1 MTRDEFIAY
10 MTSGLDADS
19 ASSVRESIQAAFKN
33 SVVASRAEQLKGAKE
48 WDDLAAREVA
58 LKAELEGGPDKPGA
72 KAYQEWYA
80 KNYPAVQKLMQDKA
94 ELEAKLAGQAPP
106 AGDKKVDTPSAKT
119 IANMTQEEFDQM
131 VEKRVDSRIQ
141 GGYADRWSNLLTGMG
156 SIVQKHMFAG
166 RKTPIDMKKLAEL
179 AAAQGGDLDRAYD
192 EYDKPEREIAAKA
205 DEEKRI
211 NQRVNEELQKRG
223 AHANFPAG
231 ADATPGTLSRDR
243 DASKF
248 DRGAMERDLVNT
260 FISGEEGGGKMT
272 GFGVN

>member
-10 MTSGLDADS
+10 MTSGLDAD
-19 ASSVRESIQAAFKN
+19 AAQQVRESIQAAFKN

-48 WDDLAAREVA
+48 WDDLAKREA
-58 LKAELEGGPDKPGA
+58 DLKAELEGGPDKPGA

-80 KNYPAVQKLMQDKA
+80 KNYPAVQKLMADKA
-94 ELEAKLAGQAPP
+94 ELEAKLAGAAP
-106 AGDKKVDTPSAKT
+106 AGDKKVDDKKIDPATGL
-119 IANMTQEEFDQM
+119 TQADVQRM
-131 VEKRVDSRIQ
+131 VDERIQ

-166 RKTPIDMKKLAEL
+166 RKSPIDMKKLAEL
-179 AAAQGGDLDRAYD
+179 AQAQGGDLDRAYD
-192 EYDKPEREIAAKA
+192 EYDKPEREAQAKV
-205 DEEKRI
+205 DQEKLI

-248 DRGAMERDLVNT
+248 DKAAMERDLVNT
-260 FISGEEGGGKMT
+260 FISGEEGGGKLT

>member
-10 MTSGLDADS
+10 MTNGLEAES
-19 ASSVRESIQAAFKN
+19 ASAVRESIQAAFKN
-33 SVVASRAEQLKGAKE
+33 SVVASRAESLKAAKE
-48 WDDLAAREVA
+48 YDDLAAREAA
-58 LKAELEGGPDKPGA
+58 LKTELEGTAEVPGT
-72 KAYQEWYA
+72 KAYAQWYA
-80 KNYPAVQKLMQDKA
+80 ENFPKVRKLMADKA
-94 ELEAKLAGQAPP
+94 ALEAKYGTLEAPKDPTVNPPKPNDSNAPP
-106 AGDKKVDTPSAKT
+106 VGATKAEVQAWVD
-119 IANMTQEEFDQM
+119 E
-131 VEKRVDSRIQ
+131 RIQ

-179 AAAQGGDLDRAYD
+179 AQAQGGDLDRAYD
-192 EYDKPEREIAAKA
+192 EYDRPEREAQAKI

-223 AHANFPAG
+223 AHSNFPAG

-248 DRGAMERDLVNT
+248 DKGAMERDLVNT
-260 FISGEEGGGKMT
+260 FLSGKEGGGDLT